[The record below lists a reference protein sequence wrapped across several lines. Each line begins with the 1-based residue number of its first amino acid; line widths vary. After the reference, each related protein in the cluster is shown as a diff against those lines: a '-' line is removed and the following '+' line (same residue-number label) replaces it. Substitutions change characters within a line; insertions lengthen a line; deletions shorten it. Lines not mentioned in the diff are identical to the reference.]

1 MNNHDHICAHS
12 DNANSTETAAQA
24 TAPQDSINSKA
35 YPISEM
41 LHVDK
46 RVYVLDEMQSDKFN

>member
-1 MNNHDHICAHS
+1 MNNHDHICACS
-12 DNANSTETAAQA
+12 GKANSTKTAAQA
-24 TAPQDSINSKA
+24 TALHDSINSKA

-46 RVYVLDEMQSDKFN
+46 RVFVLDEMQ

>member
-1 MNNHDHICAHS
+1 MADHICACS
-12 DNANSTETAAQA
+12 DNANSIETAAQA
-24 TAPQDSINSKA
+24 TALQESINSKA

-46 RVYVLDEMQSDKFN
+46 RVYVLDEMQ